1 MSILNDPRF
10 QNLLQPVSPLEKQ
23 EQIVPSYKIDEELVP
38 NITIQEEKPVVE
50 EETETKQSILND
62 PRFQNILLKKPTETI
77 TTDEEPTTAR
87 KMAFGRE
94 QEKTIL
100 GNIGSY
106 IQAGLRSTLLDEN
119 FDESLKQN
127 EAVRQS
133 KILQEYPEFYNRPED
148 AEVLAGRMQIAIAD
162 PVTWLIPWTKIAKAG
177 KIATIG
183 TGAAVSA
190 GDIALR
196 EKVLYG
202 EVNPYSVGLA
212 AGLGG
217 AISGVSSILSS
228 KFQPIDET
236 IEVFDDK
243 GKVINKKV
251 KLKGETEA
259 IPDSKQAQIL
269 EDITEDKTLMQKIGF
284 VRESKNEVGILQN
297 ESTKLLKQINDLK
310 EKIDPKLKLSG
321 LPDSPEFAKKVNAVS
336 RQETIKSKIKDLQR
350 QRKNLN
356 AKINRLEKK
365 NLETYVDTASD
376 TLVKGIN
383 AGITDK
389 GLIDKFMFE
398 FTRPFFGGLAGGTFG
413 AFVSDDDD
421 YGSMYAYIT
430 AGAALGL
437 LQKNIQNSTFTVK
450 GGDKIKEEILATGD
464 DLAKRNFYSWA
475 KHLFAGSH
483 AAKVVAWGGASEK
496 FIKQM
501 TKSQGAALRLGE
513 VAELSVEERK
523 FLLTGKLKEYIGK
536 RVFKDADEETI
547 LAASRIQQ
555 GGKFIQEGDLAN
567 EGAVAL
573 AQRINK
579 FQNEF
584 AQYVSEVGIDYKV
597 LDNYGLT
604 QMINWNIVNKNSK
617 AFDDALY
624 RAFEIQNKEQG
635 LSTSKR
641 FINKQ
646 VASYKLGA
654 SNMRNKGVF
663 TLDELTSTNKDDI
676 YRINNPENFVV
687 SAASHFEKERVI
699 VSQAAREEIKDFL
712 VNDARVTLDS
722 LISQTVPIVEFS
734 RTFGSRGELL
744 TQNVFKEIRKKY
756 EPYRPNSKTATKL
769 EQKEIKDVKQT
780 INAYFGKH
788 HAEAV
793 ITNNDVARTWIAGLV
808 GLTNATRLTKVALPS
823 LGDLV
828 QPIQNSGVSASIKS
842 SITQIKR
849 IIDKDGFRPSESLGI
864 KYNSQLERELQGYM
878 IDINTSSLSQRKIA
892 EYNSKFFKIVQLGRI
907 TNFARE
913 FAFDAGVARS
923 FTLANKLK
931 RKGKLSKSELR
942 ELNAAG
948 LKTEDAKYIASF
960 KNVKDAYKDTKGRS
974 LLDTVGFKAADRDAL
989 IPTLGNRR
997 LFSQSKDPAIRLLGT
1012 FLSWSQAKTTQTN
1025 ALIKR
1030 IEDGDLALGVRMMG
1044 ALSIY
1049 SGIMYLQRGL
1059 STSDEFK
1066 EEYFSRDAFD
1076 PKTLAEVYMLSGNF
1090 PWYADKATNL
1100 TAGPGSNAP
1109 IESLYPVAGYMDDF
1123 IKVPQKLAKGEIDKA
1138 TVNFIKTL
1146 PFGKDL
1152 LYYGVPLLE
1161 GTPLEPVEEFLDT
1174 TEGPSETTGYA
1185 TGGIIRQ
1192 QYFKGEE
1199 VSKNFPV
1206 TDVKEIAADRVDP
1219 FTGSPYSDQMARL
1232 GLSKGGNPEGEV
1244 ILYDEDQG
1252 IRPVFP
1258 LLELLIGGPL
1268 RAAKI
1273 GKEVVQEVVEKRAIP
1288 KEVVHGSSEKGL
1300 KQIKS
1305 AAARSP
1311 KPNEGIQA
1319 GIYTS
1324 KPGGIAELYAK
1335 NGQLYTVD
1343 TSNIPKNAMNV
1354 FNLGKDKVLNTNR
1367 VPSSFYKMLDS
1378 EIANAVPGRGRGSL
1392 KRFKENLVK
1401 GEGVTFVSP
1410 ATQDVLLKNN
1420 YKVIN
1425 TNLVGGKNNNHYILL
1440 DDIVNVKGN

>member
-10 QNLLQPVSPLEKQ
+10 QNLLQPVSSLETQ
-23 EQIVPSYKIDEELVP
+23 EQIIPSYKIDEELIP
-38 NITIQEEKPVVE
+38 NVTIQKEEPIVE
-50 EETETKQSILND
+50 EEEVKTKQSILND
-62 PRFQNILLKKPTETI
+62 PRFQNILLKKPTETTAI
-77 TTDEEPTTAR
+77 DEEPTTAR
-87 KMAFGRE
+87 KMAFGRK

-100 GNIGSY
+100 GNVGSY

-148 AEVLAGRMQIAIAD
+148 AAVLAGRMQIAIVD
-162 PVTWLIPWTKIAKAG
+162 PVTWIIPWTKIAKAG

-217 AISGVSSILSS
+217 AVSGVSSILSA

-236 IEVFDDK
+236 IEMFDDK
-243 GKVINKKV
+243 GKIINKNV

-259 IPDSKQAQIL
+259 IPDSKQVEIL
-269 EDITEDKTLMQKIGF
+269 EDVINDKTLMQKIGF
-284 VRESKNEVGILQN
+284 VPESKNEVGILQN
-297 ESTKLLKQINDLK
+297 ESTKLLRQIDKLK
-310 EKIDPKLKLSG
+310 EKIDPKLKLAG
-321 LPDSPEFAKKVNAVS
+321 DFLPDSPEFKRKVNAVA
-336 RQETIKSKIKDLQR
+336 RQETIKNKVKDLQR

-365 NLETYVDTASD
+365 NLNTYVDTASD
-376 TLVKGIN
+376 TLVKGVN
-383 AGITDK
+383 NGITDK

-437 LQKNIQNSTFTVK
+437 LQKNIQNSNFSVK

-496 FIKQM
+496 FIKQI

-523 FLLTGKLKEYIGK
+523 FLLTGKLKEYVGK
-536 RVFKDADEETI
+536 RVFQDADEETI
-547 LAASRIQQ
+547 LAAGRIQQ
-555 GGKFIQEGDLAN
+555 GGKFIEEGDLAN
-567 EGAVAL
+567 ESAIAL

-584 AQYVSEVGIDYKV
+584 TQYVSEVGIDYKV

-604 QMINWNIVNKNSK
+604 QMIDWKIVNKNSK

-635 LSTSKR
+635 LSTGKR
-641 FINKQ
+641 VINEQ
-646 VASYKLGA
+646 VASYKLGS

-663 TLDELTSTNKDDI
+663 TLDELTSNNKDDI

-712 VNDARVTLDS
+712 VSDARVTLNS
-722 LISQTVPIVEFS
+722 LISNTVPIVEFS

-769 EQKEIKDVKQT
+769 EQKEIKDIKQT
-780 INAYFGKH
+780 INAYFNKH

-793 ITNNDVARTWIAGLV
+793 ITNNDVARTWMAGLV

-828 QPIQNSGVSASIKS
+828 QPIQNSGVSASFKGL
-842 SITQIKR
+842 ITQVKR

-864 KYNSQLERELQGYM
+864 KYNNQLDRELQGYM
-878 IDINTSSLSQRKIA
+878 IDINTSNLSQRRIA
-892 EYNSKFFKIVQLGRI
+892 KLNAKFFEIVQLGRL

-913 FAFDAGVARS
+913 FAFDTGVARS
-923 FTLANKLK
+923 FTLSKKLK
-931 RKGKLSKSELR
+931 RKGKLSQFELE
-942 ELNAAG
+942 ELGAAG
-948 LKTEDAKYIASF
+948 LKTENAKYIASF
-960 KNVKDAYKDTKGRS
+960 KNVKEAYKDTRGRS

-997 LFSQSKDPAIRLLGT
+997 LFAQSKDPSIRLLGT

-1025 ALIKR
+1025 ALVKR
-1030 IEDGDLALGVRMMG
+1030 IENGDLALGVRMMG

-1090 PWYADKATNL
+1090 PWYADKAANL

-1109 IESLYPVAGYMDDF
+1109 IESLYPVAGYMDDL
-1123 IKVPQKLAKGEIDKA
+1123 IKVPQNLAVGDYEKA
-1138 TVNFIKTL
+1138 SLKALQVL
-1146 PFGKDL
+1146 PFGKDVA
-1152 LYYGVPLLE
+1152 YYTGYKE
-1161 GTPLEPVEEFLDT
+1161 YVEEEQPKD
-1174 TEGPSETTGYA
+1174 TTGYA
-1185 TGGIIRQ
+1185 TGGLVEGKDDVP
-1192 QYFKGEE
+1192 YTK
-1199 VSKNFPV
+1199 KNP
-1206 TDVKEIAADRVDP
+1206 ANRVDP
-1219 FTGSPYSDQMARL
+1219 FTGQPYSAQMEEL
-1232 GLSKGGNPEGEV
+1232 GL
-1244 ILYDEDQG
+1244 D
-1252 IRPVFP
+1252 VF
-1258 LLELLIGGPL
+1258 
-1268 RAAKI
+1268 
-1273 GKEVVQEVVEKRAIP
+1273 QEK
-1288 KEVVHGSSEKGL
+1288 
-1300 KQIKS
+1300 
-1305 AAARSP
+1305 
-1311 KPNEGIQA
+1311 
-1319 GIYTS
+1319 
-1324 KPGGIAELYAK
+1324 
-1335 NGQLYTVD
+1335 
-1343 TSNIPKNAMNV
+1343 
-1354 FNLGKDKVLNTNR
+1354 
-1367 VPSSFYKMLDS
+1367 
-1378 EIANAVPGRGRGSL
+1378 
-1392 KRFKENLVK
+1392 
-1401 GEGVTFVSP
+1401 
-1410 ATQDVLLKNN
+1410 
-1420 YKVIN
+1420 
-1425 TNLVGGKNNNHYILL
+1425 
-1440 DDIVNVKGN
+1440 

>member
-10 QNLLQPVSPLEKQ
+10 QNLLQPVSSLETQ
-23 EQIVPSYKIDEELVP
+23 EQIIPSYKIDEELIP
-38 NITIQEEKPVVE
+38 NVTIQKEEPIVE

-62 PRFQNILLKKPTETI
+62 PRFQNILLKKPIETI
-77 TTDEEPTTAR
+77 TTDEEPTTAS

-106 IQAGLRSTLLDEN
+106 IQAGLRSTLLDES

-127 EAVRQS
+127 EAIRQS

-177 KIATIG
+177 KLVTIG
-183 TGAAVSA
+183 AGAAVSA

-217 AISGVSSILSS
+217 AVSGVSSILSA

-236 IEVFDDK
+236 IEMFDDK

-259 IPDSKQAQIL
+259 IPDSKQVQIL

-284 VRESKNEVGILQN
+284 VPESKNEVGILQN

-356 AKINRLEKK
+356 VKINRLEKK
-365 NLETYVDTASD
+365 NLETYVDTSSD

-450 GGDKIKEEILATGD
+450 GGDKIKEQILATGD

-501 TKSQGAALRLGE
+501 TKSQGAALKLGE

-567 EGAVAL
+567 ESAIAL

-663 TLDELTSTNKDDI
+663 TLDELTSNNKDDI

-769 EQKEIKDVKQT
+769 EQKEIKDIKQT

-788 HAEAV
+788 HAESV
-793 ITNNDVARTWIAGLV
+793 ITNNDVARTWLAGLT

-864 KYNSQLERELQGYM
+864 KYNNQLERELQGYM
-878 IDINTSSLSQRKIA
+878 IDINTSNLSQRRIA
-892 EYNSKFFKIVQLGRI
+892 YLNSKFFEIVQLGRI

-923 FTLANKLK
+923 FTLSNKLK
-931 RKGKLSKSELR
+931 RKGILSKSELR

-960 KNVKDAYKDTKGRS
+960 KNVKDAYQDTRGRS

-997 LFSQSKDPAIRLLGT
+997 LFSQSKDPSIRLLGT

-1030 IEDGDLALGVRMMG
+1030 IEDGDIALGVRMMG

-1090 PWYADKATNL
+1090 PWYADKAANL

-1109 IESLYPVAGYMDDF
+1109 IESLYPVAGYMDDL
-1123 IKVPQKLAKGEIDKA
+1123 IKVPQNLAVGNYEKA
-1138 TVNFIKTL
+1138 SLKALQVL
-1146 PFGKDL
+1146 PFGKDVA
-1152 LYYGVPLLE
+1152 YYTGYKE
-1161 GTPLEPVEEFLDT
+1161 YVEEEQPKD
-1174 TEGPSETTGYA
+1174 TTGYA
-1185 TGGIIRQ
+1185 TGGLVEG
-1192 QYFKGEE
+1192 KD
-1199 VSKNFPV
+1199 
-1206 TDVKEIAADRVDP
+1206 DVPYTKENPADRVDP
-1219 FTGSPYSDQMARL
+1219 FTGQPYSEQVDRL
-1232 GLSKGGNPEGEV
+1232 GLSDGGNTTP
-1244 ILYDEDQG
+1244 LFEDR
-1252 IRPVFP
+1252 IKNPNKYP
-1258 LLELLIGGPL
+1258 Y
-1268 RAAKI
+1268 
-1273 GKEVVQEVVEKRAIP
+1273 
-1288 KEVVHGSSEKGL
+1288 L
-1300 KQIKS
+1300 K
-1305 AAARSP
+1305 
-1311 KPNEGIQA
+1311 
-1319 GIYTS
+1319 
-1324 KPGGIAELYAK
+1324 K
-1335 NGQLYTVD
+1335 N
-1343 TSNIPKNAMNV
+1343 K
-1354 FNLGKDKVLNTNR
+1354 
-1367 VPSSFYKMLDS
+1367 
-1378 EIANAVPGRGRGSL
+1378 
-1392 KRFKENLVK
+1392 NLVTHRMADSDNMVYPLVQLQSD
-1401 GEGVTFVSP
+1401 GT
-1410 ATQDVLLKNN
+1410 LKDYGNDFETAR
-1420 YKVIN
+1420 KEAI
-1425 TNLVGGKNNNHYILL
+1425 KNNNFKTFKTKEEARAYAQGGYKTEEFKKYYKNQMEELGL
-1440 DDIVNVKGN
+1440 DVFQER